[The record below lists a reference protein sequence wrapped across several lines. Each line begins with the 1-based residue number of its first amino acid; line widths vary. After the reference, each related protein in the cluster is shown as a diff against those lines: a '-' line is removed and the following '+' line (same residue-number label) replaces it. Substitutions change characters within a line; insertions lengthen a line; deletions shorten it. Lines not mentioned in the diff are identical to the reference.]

1 MDENNTLPEV
11 DESDS
16 PSAFAAAATARE
28 AARLAS
34 RPNID
39 HLPDAIAKDEMGVW
53 QLLARPGEKVIIE
66 RFSSILH
73 GSPWMDTKTFVVDSI
88 DGATGNIYLHDI
100 ELCRQSM
107 TNIPL
112 ALKYGHRFKLPTA
125 RMSDLTSK
133 RKRGRPR
140 KVVVAA
146 PTASPPP
153 APSEGSDQPKRR
165 GRPKGS
171 KNRPAEVREA
181 ERAAK
186 KVEKKLRADA
196 KSRRA
201 V

>member
-1 MDENNTLPEV
+1 
-11 DESDS
+11 
-16 PSAFAAAATARE
+16 
-28 AARLAS
+28 
-34 RPNID
+34 
-39 HLPDAIAKDEMGVW
+39 
-53 QLLARPGEKVIIE
+53 
-66 RFSSILH
+66 
-73 GSPWMDTKTFVVDSI
+73 MDTKTFVVDSI

-125 RMSDLTSK
+125 RMVDLTSK

-140 KVVVAA
+140 KVVE
-146 PTASPPP
+146 ASSTPPP
-153 APSEGSDQPKRR
+153 PPSEGEATPKRR

-186 KVEKKLRADA
+186 KVEKKRGRRV
-196 KSRRA
+196 KSPS
-201 V
+201 

>member
-1 MDENNTLPEV
+1 MDDNNTLPEV
-11 DESDS
+11 DETSS
-16 PSAFAAAATARE
+16 PTDFTAAASARE
-28 AARLAS
+28 TARLAS

-39 HLPDAIAKDEMGVW
+39 HLPDAIEKDEMGVW

-66 RFSSILH
+66 RFSCILN
-73 GSPWMDTKTFVVDSI
+73 GAPWLDTKTFVVDNV

-100 ELCRQSM
+100 ELCRQAM
-107 TNIPL
+107 TNIPI

-125 RMSDLTSK
+125 RMVDLTSK

-140 KVVVAA
+140 KVVEVSSA
-146 PTASPPP
+146 PPP
-153 APSEGSDQPKRR
+153 PPSEGEATPKRR

-186 KVEKKLRADA
+186 KVEKKRGRRV
-196 KSRRA
+196 KSPA
-201 V
+201 

>member
-1 MDENNTLPEV
+1 MEENITLPEV

-66 RFSSILH
+66 RFSSILD

-107 TNIPL
+107 TNIPT

-125 RMSDLTSK
+125 RMPDLTGK
-133 RKRGRPR
+133 RKRGRPK
-140 KVVVAA
+140 KVVTLAE
-146 PTASPPP
+146 PPP
-153 APSEGSDQPKRR
+153 AAATSGEPTAPKKR

-171 KNRPAEVREA
+171 KNRPSDVVAA

-186 KVEKKLRADA
+186 KDA
-196 KSRRA
+196 KKRVKSRG
-201 V
+201 

>member
-1 MDENNTLPEV
+1 MEENITLPEV

-16 PSAFAAAATARE
+16 PSAFAAAAAARE

-66 RFSSILH
+66 RFSSILD

-107 TNIPL
+107 TNIPT

-125 RMSDLTSK
+125 RMPDLTSK
-133 RKRGRPR
+133 RKRGRPK
-140 KVVVAA
+140 KVVTLAD
-146 PTASPPP
+146 PPP
-153 APSEGSDQPKRR
+153 AAATSGEPTAPKKR

-171 KNRPAEVREA
+171 KNRPSDVVAA

-186 KVEKKLRADA
+186 KDA
-196 KSRRA
+196 KKRVKSRG
-201 V
+201 

>member
-1 MDENNTLPEV
+1 MEENITLPEV

-16 PSAFAAAATARE
+16 PSAFAAAASARE

-66 RFSSILH
+66 RFSSILQ
-73 GSPWMDTKTFVVDSI
+73 GRPWMDTKTFVVDSI

-107 TNIPL
+107 TNIPT

-125 RMSDLTSK
+125 KMPNLTGK
-133 RKRGRPR
+133 RKRGRPK
-140 KVVVAA
+140 KVVLADQKPTVPA
-146 PTASPPP
+146 PTTDEPTV
-153 APSEGSDQPKRR
+153 PKKR

-171 KNRPAEVREA
+171 KNRPADVVAA
-181 ERAAK
+181 EKAAK
-186 KVEKKLRADA
+186 KAAKKRV
-196 KSRRA
+196 KSRG
-201 V
+201 

>member
-1 MDENNTLPEV
+1 MEENITLPEV

-16 PSAFAAAATARE
+16 PSAFAAAAAARE

-66 RFSSILH
+66 RFSSILD

-107 TNIPL
+107 TNIPT

-125 RMSDLTSK
+125 RMPDLTSK
-133 RKRGRPR
+133 RKRGRPK
-140 KVVVAA
+140 KVVTLADPP
-146 PTASPPP
+146 PTAATSGEPT
-153 APSEGSDQPKRR
+153 APKKR

-171 KNRPAEVREA
+171 KNRPSDVVAA

-186 KVEKKLRADA
+186 KDA
-196 KSRRA
+196 KKRVKSRG
-201 V
+201 

>member
-1 MDENNTLPEV
+1 MEENIALPEV

-16 PSAFAAAATARE
+16 PSAFAAAASARE

-66 RFSSILH
+66 RFSSILQ
-73 GSPWMDTKTFVVDSI
+73 GCPWMDTKTFVVDSI
-88 DGATGNIYLHDI
+88 DGATGNIYLHDV

-107 TNIPL
+107 TNIPT

-125 RMSDLTSK
+125 RMPDLTGK
-133 RKRGRPR
+133 RKRGRPK
-140 KVVVAA
+140 KVVSFVEPQAVAA
-146 PTASPPP
+146 TSGEPTA
-153 APSEGSDQPKRR
+153 PKKR

-171 KNRPAEVREA
+171 KNRPSDVVAA

-186 KVEKKLRADA
+186 KAAKKRV
-196 KSRRA
+196 KSRD
-201 V
+201 